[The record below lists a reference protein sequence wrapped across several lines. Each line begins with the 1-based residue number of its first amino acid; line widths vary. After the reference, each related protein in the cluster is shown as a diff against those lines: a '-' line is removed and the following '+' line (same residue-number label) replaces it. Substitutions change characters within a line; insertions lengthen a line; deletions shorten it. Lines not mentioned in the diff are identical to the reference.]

1 MNIQLPHRSQT
12 RLGHYINDVQSDIG
26 SFSTSPPNLKVKPT
40 GLIVGTAQIPGACCE
55 VVLFR
60 IYNALHIVEILKNLF
75 CPVQRRNRIWLWEVS
90 CSHRCFVLVISHSKH
105 RKLNIIFPRN
115 MKRCFPYNLKLLP

>member
-26 SFSTSPPNLKVKPT
+26 SFSTSPPNLKVKPPQVT

-75 CPVQRRNRIWLWEVS
+75 CPVQRRNRIWRGRFRAATDAS
-90 CSHRCFVLVISHSKH
+90 CSSSVTASTESSTLSSLEI
-105 RKLNIIFPRN
+105 
-115 MKRCFPYNLKLLP
+115 